1 MLNALHQYMILG
13 SDCKTLAVHN
23 IKYYLVS
30 IQVVEVNSFLPWLA
44 GERINPIPQASCW
57 KRVEEFV
64 GRFRLERSFDRFAY
78 FR

>member
-13 SDCKTLAVHN
+13 TDSKILAVHN

-30 IQVVEVNSFLPWLA
+30 MQVVELSLFLPWLA

-57 KRVEEFV
+57 KRVEEFA
-64 GRFRLERSFDRFAY
+64 GRFTLERSFDSFAY